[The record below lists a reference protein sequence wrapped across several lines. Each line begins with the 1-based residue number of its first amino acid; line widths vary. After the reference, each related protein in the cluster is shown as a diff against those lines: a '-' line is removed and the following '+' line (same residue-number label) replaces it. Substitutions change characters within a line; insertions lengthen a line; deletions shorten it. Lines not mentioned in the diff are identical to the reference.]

1 MRSAGV
7 IFPGS
12 NCDQDVLRALR
23 EHTRGVVEPVWHA
36 NENLPKDTDLVVL
49 PGGFSYGDY
58 LRPGAMAARSPI
70 MKAVKEHAARGRYVL
85 GICNGF
91 QVLTEAH
98 LLPGAL
104 LPNKS
109 LSFICRP
116 CHVRVETTGSPFTS
130 RYSRHKVLQFPIAHH
145 EGLYFLPDK
154 ELEELEKNGQIIF
167 RYVDSRGALSEE
179 SNPNGSKDNI
189 AGIANA
195 ERNVLGLMPHP
206 ERASDPALG
215 GIDGIGMWHS
225 IQSWIEE
232 KGRK

>member
-1 MRSAGV
+1 MRSAVV

-206 ERASDPALG
+206 ERASEPALG

>member
-1 MRSAGV
+1 MRSAVV

-12 NCDQDVLRALR
+12 NCDRDVLRALE
-23 EHTRGVVEPVWHA
+23 EHTRGIVEPAWHA
-36 NENLPKDTDLVVL
+36 AKELPEDTDLVVL

-58 LRPGAMAARSPI
+58 LRPGAMAARSPL
-70 MKAVKEHAARGRYVL
+70 MEAVKKHAARGKYVL

-91 QVLTEAH
+91 QVLTEAR

-116 CHVRVETTGSPFTS
+116 CHVRVETTGSPFTCL
-130 RYSRHKVLQFPIAHH
+130 YSRHKVLQFPIAHH

-167 RYVDSRGALSEE
+167 RYVDFKGTLSEE
-179 SNPNGSKDNI
+179 NNPNGSKNNI

-206 ERASDPALG
+206 ERASDPVLG

-225 IQSWIEE
+225 IQSWIE
-232 KGRK
+232 KRGGN

>member
-1 MRSAGV
+1 MRSAVV

-215 GIDGIGMWHS
+215 GIDGIG
-225 IQSWIEE
+225 
-232 KGRK
+232 

>member
-1 MRSAGV
+1 MRSAVV

-91 QVLTEAH
+91 QILTEAH

>member
-1 MRSAGV
+1 MRSAVV

>member
-1 MRSAGV
+1 MRSAV
-7 IFPGS
+7 IIFPGS
-12 NCDQDVLRALR
+12 NCDRDVLRALE
-23 EHTRGVVEPVWHA
+23 EHTKGTVTSVWHA
-36 NENLPKDTDLVVL
+36 ESRLPEETDLVVL

-70 MKAVKEHAARGRYVL
+70 MEAVKDHVARGKFVL

-91 QVLTEAH
+91 QMLTEAR

-116 CHVRVETTGSPFTS
+116 CRVRVETTGSPFTC
-130 RYSRHKVLQFPIAHH
+130 RYSMHRVLQFPIAHH

-154 ELEELEKNGQIIF
+154 EIEDLEKNGQIIF
-167 RYVDSRGALSEE
+167 RYADAKGNLPEA
-179 SNPNGSKDNI
+179 SNPNGSKNNI

-195 ERNVLGLMPHP
+195 KRNVLGLMPHP
-206 ERASDPALG
+206 ERASDPLVG
-215 GIDGIGMWHS
+215 GTDGIGMWHS

-232 KGRK
+232 REGK